1 MYCVGGEKIMNYL
14 PLFIDTSGKKC
25 LVVGGGKV
33 ASRKLIPILKSE
45 MEVKLISPEIIG
57 EISELLG
64 SSKNL
69 THEARKFEEKDINNQ
84 FLIIAATNDKST
96 NSLIAKLAKEKN
108 ILVNMAEDSLKGN
121 TLIPSVVD
129 RSPIKIAISSGAASP
144 ILTRLVK
151 TKLETVIPYSFSKL
165 ADVMMEYRSKVK
177 KRFSDIKDRR
187 AFWEI
192 FLEGPLSEMVLSG
205 HLNKAKKALNKS
217 LEKGDVFG
225 KKGEVYLVGAGPG
238 DPELLSFKALRLMQ
252 KADVVI
258 YDRLVSEP
266 IMNLIRQ
273 DAKKIYVG
281 KQRADHAMPQE
292 NINELLARLALE
304 GKKVLRLKG
313 GDPFIFGRGG
323 EEIESLIHD
332 DIPFQIVPGI
342 TAASGCAS
350 YAGIPLTHRDFSQ
363 ACIFVTGHLR
373 DGTVNLNWK
382 MLAHEKQTLVFYMGM
397 HGSKIICEELIKH
410 GLKKST
416 PAALIVKGTTID
428 QEVIIGDLSSMPKII
443 LENKIIPPTLL
454 IIGDVVKLHNKLKWF
469 DPFNMQ
475 GKKNILF

>member
-1 MYCVGGEKIMNYL
+1 MNYL

-25 LVVGGGKV
+25 LIVGGGKV
-33 ASRKLIPILKSE
+33 ASRKLIPILESN
-45 MEVKLISPEIIG
+45 MTVNMISSDIADEILEII
-57 EISELLG
+57 
-64 SSKNL
+64 KNKKNF
-69 THEARKFEEKDINNQ
+69 TYEQRNFEEKDINDQ
-84 FLIIAATNDKST
+84 FLIIAATNDKSI

-108 ILVNMAEDSLKGN
+108 ILVNMAEDSIKGN
-121 TLIPSVVD
+121 VLIPSVVD

-151 TKLETVIPYSFSKL
+151 TKLETIIPYAFSKL
-165 ADVMMEYRSKVK
+165 ADVMMEYRAKVK
-177 KRFSDIKDRR
+177 KKYSSIKERR
-187 AFWEI
+187 NFWET
-192 FLEGPLSEMVLSG
+192 FLDGPLSEMVLSG
-205 HLNKAKKALNKS
+205 HIEKVKKILDKS
-217 LEKGDVFG
+217 LKEKNIPSNT
-225 KKGEVYLVGAGPG
+225 GEVYLVGAGPG

-273 DAKKIYVG
+273 DAEKIYVG

-292 NINELLARLALE
+292 NINQLLARLAIE

-323 EEIESLIHD
+323 EEIESLIND

-350 YAGIPLTHRDFSQ
+350 YAGIPLTHRDYSQ

-397 HGSKIICEELIKH
+397 HGSKVICEELIKH
-410 GLKKST
+410 GLKETT
-416 PAALIVKGTTID
+416 PAALIVKGTTAD
-428 QEVIIGDLSSMPKII
+428 QEVIIGDLSNMPKII

-469 DPFNMQ
+469 EPMMMQ
-475 GKKNILF
+475 GKKNI

>member
-1 MYCVGGEKIMNYL
+1 MNYL
-14 PLFIDTSGKKC
+14 PLFIDTAGKKC
-25 LVVGGGKV
+25 LIVGGGNV
-33 ASRKLIPILKSE
+33 ASRKLIPILKSK
-45 MEVKLISPEIIG
+45 MLVTMVSPDITNEILDTVRG
-57 EISELLG
+57 AE
-64 SSKNL
+64 NFN
-69 THEARKFEEKDINNQ
+69 HEKREFIDSDINDQ
-84 FLIIAATNDKST
+84 FLIVAATNDK
-96 NSLIAKLAKEKN
+96 NVNAYVAKIAKEHN
-108 ILVNMAEDSLKGN
+108 ILVNMAEDSSVGN

-129 RSPIKIAISSGAASP
+129 RDPIKIAISSGAASP

-151 TKLETVIPYSFSKL
+151 TKLETVIPYSYSKL
-165 ADVMMEYRSKVK
+165 AEVMMEYRSKVK
-177 KRFSDIKDRR
+177 DTFSKIVDRR
-187 AFWEI
+187 NFWEV
-192 FLEGPLSEMVLSG
+192 FLDGPVSEMVLSG
-205 HLNKAKKALNKS
+205 QIDKAKKALDQS
-217 LEKGDVFG
+217 LLEK
-225 KKGEVYLVGAGPG
+225 KILKRTGEVYLVGAGPG

-273 DAKKIYVG
+273 DAEKIYVG

-292 NINELLARLALE
+292 NINQLLARLALE

-350 YAGIPLTHRDFSQ
+350 YAGIPLTHRDHSQ

-410 GLKKST
+410 GLKETT
-416 PAALIVKGTTID
+416 PAALIAKGTTAD
-428 QEVIIGDLSSMPKII
+428 QEVIIGNLKNMPQII
-443 LENKIIPPTLL
+443 MDNKIVPPTLL
-454 IIGDVVKLHNKLKWF
+454 IIGDVVTLHNKLKWF
-469 DPFNMQ
+469 EPLSKQ
-475 GKKNILF
+475 KNSFYY